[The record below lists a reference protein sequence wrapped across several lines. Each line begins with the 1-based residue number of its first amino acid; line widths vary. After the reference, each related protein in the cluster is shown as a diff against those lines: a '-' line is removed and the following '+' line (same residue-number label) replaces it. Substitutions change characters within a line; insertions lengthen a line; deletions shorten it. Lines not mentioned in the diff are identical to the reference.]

1 MAAVADDRFSAS
13 VPASAPTGPAWL
25 DDDERA
31 TWLSLMAMM
40 TRVPSALDAQL
51 QRDAGLTFFEYM
63 VLALLAEQPDR
74 RMRMSE
80 LAAVTNGSP
89 SRLSHVARRLEEQ
102 HFLERENDA
111 VDGRYTNATLTDAG
125 LAKVVASAPGH
136 VATARS
142 LVIDSLTKQ
151 QLRQL
156 RTAAD
161 LVLVRVG
168 GMQAPLPTE

>member
-1 MAAVADDRFSAS
+1 M
-13 VPASAPTGPAWL
+13 APTGPVWL
-25 DDDERA
+25 DDEERA
-31 TWLSLMAMM
+31 TWLSLLAMM
-40 TRVPSALDAQL
+40 TLVPSALDAQL

-63 VLALLAEQPDR
+63 VLALLAEQPDH

-89 SRLSHVARRLEEQ
+89 SRLSHVARRLEVQ
-102 HFLERENDA
+102 HFLERENDTL
-111 VDGRYTNATLTDAG
+111 DGRYTNAILTDAG
-125 LAKVVASAPGH
+125 LAKVVATAPGH

-161 LVLVRVG
+161 LVLAQVSGDG
-168 GMQAPLPTE
+168 GCAAR

>member
-1 MAAVADDRFSAS
+1 M
-13 VPASAPTGPAWL
+13 

-125 LAKVVASAPGH
+125 LAKVVA
-136 VATARS
+136 TARS